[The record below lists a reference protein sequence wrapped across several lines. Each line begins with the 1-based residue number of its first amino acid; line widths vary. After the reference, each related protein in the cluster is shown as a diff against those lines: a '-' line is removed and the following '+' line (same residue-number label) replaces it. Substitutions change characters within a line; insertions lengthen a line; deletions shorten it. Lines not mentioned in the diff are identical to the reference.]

1 MMSFLL
7 PALAVL
13 VTGGI
18 ALRLWYRRWRQAKIE
33 SNRRVEAPNSHYS
46 STGVQNQVD
55 RERWG
60 GIQMN
65 VLHPLNQEEV
75 MRLLEVVDEDGVKS
89 LSRRDRLFL
98 DNMTLPRMG
107 VCPASRMAGRC
118 RPWHREPLPSA
129 SRSGDRAV
137 AGAAGHVI
145 RPGGAD

>member
-7 PALAVL
+7 PALAAL
-13 VTGGI
+13 VVGGI
-18 ALRLWYRRWRQAKIE
+18 ALRIWYRRWRRAKIVA
-33 SNRRVEAPNSHYS
+33 NRRVEAPNSHYS

-75 MRLLEVVDEDGVKS
+75 MRLLELVDEDGVKS
-89 LSRRDRLFL
+89 LSPRDRLFL

-107 VCPASRMAGRC
+107 V
-118 RPWHREPLPSA
+118 
-129 SRSGDRAV
+129 
-137 AGAAGHVI
+137 
-145 RPGGAD
+145 